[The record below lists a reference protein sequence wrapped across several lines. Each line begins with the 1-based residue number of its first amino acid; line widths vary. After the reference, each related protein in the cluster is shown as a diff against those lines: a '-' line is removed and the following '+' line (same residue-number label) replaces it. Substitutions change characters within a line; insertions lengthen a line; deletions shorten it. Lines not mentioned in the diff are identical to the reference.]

1 MKKFFKNFSLLGVFM
16 LGLCIVLGVGD
27 VSGAVIS
34 ADGVGTK
41 IEGGG
46 AAVEGQPG
54 GNAPGGVQVAT
65 GERSALESWD
75 YRKWSPDLIK
85 DDVDQNIVQI
95 RPYANQLDTILRY
108 VGTKNINSFEFN
120 YYSIS
125 SRDVSDKI
133 LSFTLPQ
140 TVSTKKEG
148 CVATVGVSNF
158 GNFDVTDTI
167 YVPSVAGED
176 GKPLVLY
183 VYQKNDSSQ
192 TLQVTC
198 GEKQVKAVTGGYAI
212 PTIANNTVIYAMGRA
227 AAETDVLSPAVEFL
241 PDKTTGYCQRFM
253 FQISISNY
261 AKMADK
267 EVKWDLNEIEEEALF
282 DFRRRMEASF
292 LFGRMDKM
300 YDPVKKKHVYTTG
313 GIVNQITKSHTL
325 NSSSTDGNKEVVEMM
340 KFVFMGNSGAK
351 ERFAFAG
358 SEAVARISKMN
369 GIVKQQDAVKTEVIM
384 GITWSKMVS
393 NFGTVN
399 LAHHEILDE
408 YGYSDKLII
417 IDPQFL
423 RKYQIENLTKD
434 NHNGREKLVVNGDI
448 VVFNESAGVA
458 VLNPN
463 AHCIVTVAA

>member
-1 MKKFFKNFSLLGVFM
+1 M
-16 LGLCIVLGVGD
+16 
-27 VSGAVIS
+27 
-34 ADGVGTK
+34 
-41 IEGGG
+41 
-46 AAVEGQPG
+46 
-54 GNAPGGVQVAT
+54 
-65 GERSALESWD
+65 
-75 YRKWSPDLIK
+75 
-85 DDVDQNIVQI
+85 
-95 RPYANQLDTILRY
+95 
-108 VGTKNINSFEFN
+108 
-120 YYSIS
+120 
-125 SRDVSDKI
+125 
-133 LSFTLPQ
+133 
-140 TVSTKKEG
+140 
-148 CVATVGVSNF
+148 
-158 GNFDVTDTI
+158 
-167 YVPSVAGED
+167 
-176 GKPLVLY
+176 
-183 VYQKNDSSQ
+183 
-192 TLQVTC
+192 TC
-198 GEKQVKAVTGGYAI
+198 GEKQVKTVTGGYAI

-241 PDKTTGYCQRFM
+241 PDKTIGYCQRFM